1 MRPEPLRARMPLRD
15 LSCLLTVHSLL
26 LLRRSPSCR
35 RAPFSLCRPRHH
47 RHPPISQMSWYVCHH
62 ARCIKVRA
70 HALPPWRRL
79 PLPTPCIRRLRLNPG
94 KEVVSLQMRGSVCE
108 QMRKQCVLRPAD
120 RCASPLHAQCAGSLK
135 AHASPRASES
145 GRPHQSEVQGGSRD
159 HTTLPS
165 TAHMTT
171 PSPPDTP
178 TPPDGVFE
186 CQGFAWRSVRATE
199 ARTGVYGRRTQ
210 QRRNPPHHSVA
221 LPSAHDTAP
230 AQTPRGFGA
239 PPHTTAHHDPR
250 VAVRT
255 QPWVSV
261 ALPR

>member
-1 MRPEPLRARMPLRD
+1 MSAGAV
-15 LSCLLTVHSLL
+15 LT
-26 LLRRSPSCR
+26 
-35 RAPFSLCRPRHH
+35 
-47 RHPPISQMSWYVCHH
+47 
-62 ARCIKVRA
+62 
-70 HALPPWRRL
+70 LPPPSPPSSPHQSDEL
-79 PLPTPCIRRLRLNPG
+79 VCMPPCAVYKGPCTCPAPLATAASPYSLYSPPPPKPWKGGGRPAAPTLHT
-94 KEVVSLQMRGSVCE
+94 RGSVCE
-108 QMRKQCVLRPAD
+108 QMRKQCVLHPAD

-239 PPHTTAHHDPR
+239 PPPTTAHHDPR

>member
-94 KEVVSLQMRGSVCE
+94 KEVVGLQLPPCTREEAFASRCGSNAFCIR
-108 QMRKQCVLRPAD
+108 QIGAL
-120 RCASPLHAQCAGSLK
+120 
-135 AHASPRASES
+135 
-145 GRPHQSEVQGGSRD
+145 
-159 HTTLPS
+159 LPS
-165 TAHMTT
+165 MRSAQGVSRHM
-171 PSPPDTP
+171 PAP
-178 TPPDGVFE
+178 G
-186 CQGFAWRSVRATE
+186 QVRAAAHTSQKSKE
-199 ARTGVYGRRTQ
+199 GHEITRHCH
-210 QRRNPPHHSVA
+210 PPHI
-221 LPSAHDTAP
+221 
-230 AQTPRGFGA
+230 
-239 PPHTTAHHDPR
+239 
-250 VAVRT
+250 
-255 QPWVSV
+255 
-261 ALPR
+261 